1 MNVEQYWKNI
11 NLNKELH
18 IAGTFLYDA
27 IFCLEKMKHF
37 CYEDECFSFLYNT
50 SVGIER
56 LEKIVV
62 ILLEHN
68 TEKDQEQFEK
78 SLITHNH
85 LDLIKRI
92 EGSTSLNLGKEHKKF
107 LSLLSNFYNSYRYDR
122 YNLPSEIGEDKDQ
135 LALISFVSESLGIEI
150 QTDLLSPTPIDK
162 KIRSFLEKIIGKI
175 ATQLYQIIQEAKTFT
190 FELRYD
196 SKAAKIFY
204 AKEKEYNFIDERIC
218 QKEVLVYLMNN
229 QNINNGLIDFI
240 KSIKPLEL
248 DPAVVVEYIK
258 FLFDI
263 KDDTYGVVD
272 EITQIYEDI
281 GFDKERYEM
290 LSIIGDDRVSF
301 DIDEDYEEIK

>member
-1 MNVEQYWKNI
+1 MNIEQYWKNI

-27 IFCLEKMKHF
+27 ISCLEKMRHF

-56 LEKIVV
+56 LEKIVI

-68 TEKDQEQFEK
+68 ERDQKQFEK

-85 LDLIKRI
+85 LELIKRI
-92 EGSTSLNLGKEHKKF
+92 ERINSLNLGKEHKKF

-122 YNLPSEIGEDKDQ
+122 YNLLSEIGEDKDQ

-150 QTDLLSPTPIDK
+150 QTSLLFPTPIDK
-162 KIRSFLEKIIGKI
+162 QIRSFLEKIIGKI
-175 ATQLYQIIQEAKTFT
+175 ATQLYQIIREAKTFT
-190 FELRYD
+190 YRLRCD

-204 AKEKEYNFIDERIC
+204 ANEKEYNFVDERIC
-218 QKEVLVYLMNN
+218 QKEILVYLMNN
-229 QNINNGLIDFI
+229 QNTNNSLIGFI

-248 DPAVVVEYIK
+248 DPAVIAEYIK

-301 DIDEDYEEIK
+301 DIDEDYE

>member
-1 MNVEQYWKNI
+1 MNVGQYWKNV

-18 IAGTFLYDA
+18 IAGSFLYDA
-27 IFCLEKMKHF
+27 IYGLEKMRHF

-68 TEKDQEQFEK
+68 NEKDQEQFEK

-85 LDLIKRI
+85 LELINRI
-92 EGSTSLNLGKEHKKF
+92 DRITPLTLGKEHIKF
-107 LSLLSNFYNSYRYDR
+107 LSLLSDFYKSYRYDR

-135 LALISFVSESLGIEI
+135 LALISFVSDSLGIEI
-150 QTDLLSPTPIDK
+150 KISPLFPTIIDK
-162 KIRSFLEKIIGKI
+162 QIRSFLGKIIGKI
-175 ATQLYQIIQEAKTFT
+175 ATQLYTIIRNAKTFT
-190 FELRYD
+190 YELRYD

-204 AKEKEYNFIDERIC
+204 ANEKEFNFIDERIY

-229 QNINNGLIDFI
+229 QNIDNGWIEFI
-240 KSIKPLEL
+240 KSIKPLDL
-248 DPAVVVEYIK
+248 DPGVNIEYIK
-258 FLFDI
+258 FLLDI
-263 KDDTYGVVD
+263 KNDTYGVVD
-272 EITQIYEDI
+272 EISQIYEDI

-290 LSIIGDDRVSF
+290 ISLIGDDRVSF
-301 DIDEDYEEIK
+301 EIAEDDDYMN

>member
-1 MNVEQYWKNI
+1 MNVDQYWKNV

-18 IAGTFLYDA
+18 IAGTFIYDA
-27 IFCLEKMKHF
+27 IFCLERMKHF

-56 LEKIVV
+56 LEKIVI

-68 TEKDQEQFEK
+68 NEKDQEQFEK

-92 EGSTSLNLGKEHKKF
+92 AGITSLNLGKEHKKF
-107 LSLLSNFYNSYRYDR
+107 LSLLSDFYKSYRYDR
-122 YNLPSEIGEDKDQ
+122 YNLPSEIGVDKDQ

-150 QTDLLSPTPIDK
+150 QTSPLFPTEIDK
-162 KIRSFLEKIIGKI
+162 QIRSFLGKIIGKI
-175 ATQLYQIIQEAKTFT
+175 ATQLYTIIRDAKTFT
-190 FELRYD
+190 YELRYD

-204 AKEKEYNFIDERIC
+204 ANEKEYNFVDERIC
-218 QKEVLVYLMNN
+218 QKEILVYLMNN
-229 QNINNGLIDFI
+229 QNTNSGFIDFI
-240 KSIKPLEL
+240 KSIEPLEL
-248 DPAVVVEYIK
+248 DNAVNNEYIK

-272 EITQIYEDI
+272 EISQIYEDR
-281 GFDKERYEM
+281 GFNKERFEM
-290 LSIIGDDRVSF
+290 LSLLGKDGVSF
-301 DIDEDYEEIK
+301 DINEEYD

>member
-1 MNVEQYWKNI
+1 MNVDQYWKNV

-18 IAGTFLYDA
+18 IAGTFIYDA
-27 IFCLEKMKHF
+27 IFCLERMKHF

-56 LEKIVV
+56 LEKIVI

-68 TEKDQEQFEK
+68 NEKDQEQFEK

-92 EGSTSLNLGKEHKKF
+92 AGITSLNLGKEHKKF
-107 LSLLSNFYNSYRYDR
+107 LSLLSDFYKSYRYDR
-122 YNLPSEIGEDKDQ
+122 YNLPSEIGVDKDQ

-150 QTDLLSPTPIDK
+150 QTSPLFPTEIDK
-162 KIRSFLEKIIGKI
+162 QIRSFLGKIIGKI
-175 ATQLYQIIQEAKTFT
+175 ATQLYAIIRDAKTFT
-190 FELRYD
+190 YELRYD

-204 AKEKEYNFIDERIC
+204 ANEKEYNFVDERIC
-218 QKEVLVYLMNN
+218 QKEILVYLMNN
-229 QNINNGLIDFI
+229 QNTNSGLIDFI
-240 KSIKPLEL
+240 KSIEPLEL
-248 DPAVVVEYIK
+248 DNAVNNEYIK

-272 EITQIYEDI
+272 EISQIYEDR
-281 GFDKERYEM
+281 GFNKERFEM
-290 LSIIGDDRVSF
+290 LSLLGKDGVSF
-301 DIDEDYEEIK
+301 DIYEEYD

>member
-1 MNVEQYWKNI
+1 MNVDQYWKNV

-18 IAGTFLYDA
+18 IAGTYIYDA

-56 LEKIVV
+56 LEKIVI

-68 TEKDQEQFEK
+68 NEIDQEQFEK

-85 LDLIKRI
+85 LELIKRI
-92 EGSTSLNLGKEHKKF
+92 ERITSLNLGKEHKKF
-107 LSLLSNFYNSYRYDR
+107 LSLLSDFYKSYRYDR

-135 LALISFVSESLGIEI
+135 LALITFVSESLGVEI
-150 QTDLLSPTPIDK
+150 QTALLLPTEIDK
-162 KIRSFLEKIIGKI
+162 QIRNFLGKIIGKI
-175 ATQLYQIIQEAKTFT
+175 ATQLYKIIREAKTYT
-190 FELRYD
+190 YELRYD

-204 AKEKEYNFIDERIC
+204 ANEKEYNFVDERIC
-218 QKEVLVYLMNN
+218 QKEILVYLINN
-229 QNINNGLIDFI
+229 QNTNNGLIDFI

-248 DPAVVVEYIK
+248 DPGVNVEYIK

-263 KDDTYGVVD
+263 KDETYGVVD
-272 EITQIYEDI
+272 EISQIYEDN
-281 GFDKERYEM
+281 GFDKERFEM
-290 LSIIGDDRVSF
+290 LSLIGEDGVSF
-301 DIDEDYEEIK
+301 DIDEVYD

>member
-1 MNVEQYWKNI
+1 MNIEQYWKNI

-27 IFCLEKMKHF
+27 ISCLEKMRHF

-56 LEKIVV
+56 LEKIVI

-68 TEKDQEQFEK
+68 ERDQKQFEK

-85 LDLIKRI
+85 LELIKRI
-92 EGSTSLNLGKEHKKF
+92 ERINSLNLGKEHKKF
-107 LSLLSNFYNSYRYDR
+107 LSLLSKFYNSYRYDR
-122 YNLPSEIGEDKDQ
+122 YNLLSEIGEDKDQ

-150 QTDLLSPTPIDK
+150 QTNLLFPTPIDK
-162 KIRSFLEKIIGKI
+162 QIRSFLQKIIGKI
-175 ATQLYQIIQEAKTFT
+175 ATQLYQIIRESKTFT
-190 FELRYD
+190 YELRCD

-204 AKEKEYNFIDERIC
+204 ANEKEYNFVDKRIC
-218 QKEVLVYLMNN
+218 QKEILVYLMNN
-229 QNINNGLIDFI
+229 QNTNNGLIGFI

-248 DPAVVVEYIK
+248 DPAVIAEYIK

-301 DIDEDYEEIK
+301 DIDEDYE